1 LFTDTGGPCG
11 NFYEFSELRT
21 LDDRGLRV
29 VQFVEFQFDGRLEA
43 SATGR
48 GPSDEE
54 GSVVDDV
61 EIRKSVSV
69 TEDGVSCR
77 VDGENEWVLLIVVVL
92 IVVRDSRGEE
102 TGQQRCH
109 VVVVGAVG
117 VVVVGFLLL
126 LLLLG

>member
-1 LFTDTGGPCG
+1 MGIFA
-11 NFYEFSELRT
+11 NFSELRP

-43 SATGR
+43 PATGR
-48 GPSDEE
+48 GSSDEE

-61 EIRKSVSV
+61 EIWKSIGVA
-69 TEDGVSCR
+69 EDGVGCR
-77 VDGENEWVLLIVVVL
+77 VDGENEWVLLIIVVL
-92 IVVRDSRGEE
+92 IVVRDSGGEE
-102 TGQQRCH
+102 TGQQRRH